1 MLDLRKSSQN
11 YKCFYVWKTGI
22 GLEYGV
28 NGTSHHYSMK
38 KGRITNDQLKRKVI
52 QHMDELIGRDVELQN
67 KPDRDTI

>member
-1 MLDLRKSSQN
+1 MLDLRKTAQS

-38 KGRITNDQLKRKVI
+38 KGRMTNEQLKAKVI
-52 QHMDELIGRDVELQN
+52 QHMEELISKDVELQN
-67 KPDRDTI
+67 KPDRDLI